1 MLKFS
6 RDHMWKFQGW
16 NRCDSH
22 VRIGVIDLVRER
34 MNNYTILF
42 FIIPYLDI
50 IRASSFFVCDL

>member
-22 VRIGVIDLVRER
+22 VRIGVIDLVRDNTENDKMKTLFR
-34 MNNYTILF
+34 MVRYS
-42 FIIPYLDI
+42 YK
-50 IRASSFFVCDL
+50 